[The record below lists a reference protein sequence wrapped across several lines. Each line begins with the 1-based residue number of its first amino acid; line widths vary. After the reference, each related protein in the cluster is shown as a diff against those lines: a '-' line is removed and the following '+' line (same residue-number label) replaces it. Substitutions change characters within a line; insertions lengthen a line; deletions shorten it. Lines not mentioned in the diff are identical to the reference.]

1 MALRGGTARTASGAV
16 GLALALSLLGLGCH
30 NNDLVEA
37 ELRTRERELRQ
48 LRGELTSAEW
58 QNEALSH
65 ELQDLRHGTPIA
77 PELASQTYAV
87 RQITL
92 GRQTGGYDREDKHGD
107 DAIQVVVEPRDGD
120 GHVVKA
126 PGALHVEA
134 LEITSQGVKM
144 PLSTWDVSPAELR
157 RSWRSGL
164 FSTGY
169 ILVLPWQRWPT
180 SDKLRVVVRFI
191 LADGRLFEADKDVK
205 IRLVPAAERQLPPAI
220 TEPLGPAVPGQPI
233 PLPPPRKLEEG
244 PGSKNQ
250 AWWTLPRRENTF
262 VQTSLK
268 SASPREASIADAVQ
282 LERPA
287 PLTHE
292 PGESDEP

>member
-1 MALRGGTARTASGAV
+1 MALPGGTARTASATV
-16 GLALALSLLGLGCH
+16 GLALALSLWGLGCH

-58 QNEALSH
+58 ANESLSR
-65 ELQDLRHGTPIA
+65 ELQDFRHGTPTP

-87 RQITL
+87 RQIAL

-107 DAIQVVVEPRDGD
+107 DALQIVVEPRDGD
-120 GHVVKA
+120 GHVIKA

-134 LEITSQGVKM
+134 LEITSQGVKL

-157 RSWRSGL
+157 RSWKSGL

-180 SDKLRVVVRFI
+180 SDKVRVVVRLI
-191 LADGRLFEADKDVK
+191 LPDGRLFEADKDVK
-205 IRLVPAAERQLPPAI
+205 IRLVPEAERHLPPVI
-220 TEPLGPAVPGQPI
+220 SEPLGPAVPGQPI
-233 PLPPPRKLEEG
+233 PLPAPRKLEEG

-250 AWWTLPRRENTF
+250 AWWMVPRKENLF
-262 VQTSLK
+262 VQASLK
-268 SASPREASIADAVQ
+268 SASPHETSIADAVQ
-282 LERPA
+282 LETPA